1 MRKIKTSHKN
11 LMIIEASYI
20 YCKRHNLNYNTFIDD
35 VFMTEG
41 FDSDENSEFDDMC
54 KDLRMYR
61 RIKDYKLKT
70 LTIIEYELCVDKYG
84 E

>member
-41 FDSDENSEFDDMC
+41 FDSGENSEFDDMC